1 MQVIEYLKKHGIE
14 ALTAEFAI
22 IVKKV
27 DDLLVLNYNQIESP
41 KTHPIVIECRSLILD
56 TDFNIVSRSFDRF
69 FNYGEALNVQKPV
82 DFSKARAFEKVD
94 GSLIKIYCHKG
105 VWRIAT
111 RGTAYAE
118 SNAGDGPT
126 FKTLVLKA
134 LDYDDDAAFQDGC
147 NAFLD
152 PDWTYIHELTSFENR
167 VVKRYEGYTLHYLAA
182 RHNQTGE
189 YGDWYEEKAA
199 EYNGARLINFFT
211 FDTVENCVRTA
222 RELKNL
228 DEGYVIYQDGEP
240 MMKIKSPAYLAVH
253 AIRGE
258 GLTPKRIAQLVLCN
272 EQEEYLAYFPEDAV
286 HFDKYINAFTMM
298 LADIEC
304 KFMLHFHITDQKE
317 FAMAVKD
324 YPFSA
329 AVFRA
334 RNNNISV
341 ITAFHDQT
349 DAYKLR
355 VLEKYID

>member
-1 MQVIEYLKKHGIE
+1 MQVIKYLKEHGIE
-14 ALTAEFAI
+14 ALTKEFAI

-56 TDFNIVSRSFDRF
+56 TNFNVVSRSFDRF
-69 FNYGEALNVQKPV
+69 FNYGEALNVQEDV

-94 GSLIKIYCHKG
+94 GSLIKIYNHKG
-105 VWRIAT
+105 VWYAAT

-118 SNAGDGPT
+118 SHAGDGPT
-126 FKTLVLKA
+126 FKELVLKSLN
-134 LDYDDDAAFQDGC
+134 LDSEEEFQDVC
-147 NAFLD
+147 ESYLD
-152 PDWTYIHELTSFENR
+152 REWTYIHELTSFENR
-167 VVKRYEGYTLHYLAA
+167 VVKAYEGYKLHYLSS
-182 RHNQTGE
+182 RHNATGE
-189 YGDWYEEKAA
+189 YGDWFEEASA
-199 EYNGARLINFFT
+199 EKIGARLINFWR
-211 FDTVENCVRTA
+211 FDSVESCVRTA

-228 DEGYVIYQDGEP
+228 DEGYVIYQDGKP

-286 HFDKYINAFTMM
+286 HFDKYINAYTMM
-298 LADIEC
+298 LADIEV
-304 KFMLHFHITDQKE
+304 KFLQHFHITDQKE

-355 VLEKYID
+355 ILEKYID

>member
-1 MQVIEYLKKHGIE
+1 MQVIEYLKQNGIE

-56 TDFNIVSRSFDRF
+56 TDFNIVSLSFDRF

-126 FKTLVLKA
+126 FKALVLKA

-199 EYNGARLINFFT
+199 EMLGARLINFYT
-211 FDTVENCVRTA
+211 FDSVENCVRTA

-258 GLTPKRIAQLVLCN
+258 GLTPKRIMQLVLVN
-272 EQEEYLAYFPEDAV
+272 EQDEYLTYFPEDE
-286 HFDKYINAFTMM
+286 HFFTPYLRAMETM
-298 LADIEC
+298 CGDIRHSYNVYKDIEE
-304 KFMLHFHITDQKE
+304 QKE
-317 FAMAVKD
+317 FALQVRH
-324 YPFSA
+324 YPFAPVLFKTRLNGDDVMSN
-329 AVFRA
+329 FF
-334 RNNNISV
+334 
-341 ITAFHDQT
+341 TQT
-349 DAYKLR
+349 DKFQQT
-355 VLEKYID
+355 VLEKYL